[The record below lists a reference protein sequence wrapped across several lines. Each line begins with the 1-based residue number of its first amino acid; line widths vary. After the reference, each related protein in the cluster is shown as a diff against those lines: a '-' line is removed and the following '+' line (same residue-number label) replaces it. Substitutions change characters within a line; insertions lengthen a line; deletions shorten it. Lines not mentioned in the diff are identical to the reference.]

1 MTQAAIQHELIL
13 ETDICCTCHI
23 VFAMPS
29 HMLARVRKTGETFY
43 CPSGHSL
50 VYNGGKSKAEKE
62 AERLRE
68 MLEQANRSKTQL
80 VADINEMYEEKKKV
94 EIQLK
99 RTKTIAKKTM
109 TRIHAGVCPCCERTF
124 QNLARHMAA
133 KHKDLPNET

>member
-1 MTQAAIQHELIL
+1 MSQAQIAHQLTL
-13 ETDICCTCHI
+13 ETDTCCTCGV
-23 VFAMPS
+23 VFAMPDF
-29 HMLARVRKTGETFY
+29 MLAQVRKTGATFY
-43 CPSGHSL
+43 CPNGHSL

-68 MLEQANRSKTQL
+68 MLEQANRSKTAL
-80 VADINEMYEEKKKV
+80 VERNNELHKEKQKV

-124 QNLARHMAA
+124 QNLARHMAT
-133 KHKDLPNET
+133 KHKDVAE